1 MSKVFGNS
9 KSSSLSLSSWAFKS
23 ENGLI
28 LTGGTACILLG
39 IILGVSIPPDVTYAE
54 PYRTLSTTI
63 GWSYF
68 VMWSVSFWPQVI
80 INYLRKSVVGLS
92 FDYVALN
99 LLGFSCYSAY
109 NCAYYWSPSVREQ
122 YKAQYGSYPAVQS
135 NDVFFGLHAVIATL
149 VTLGQMA
156 IYERGEQKVTKYGIF
171 LLTGIS
177 LSAIIAGILAGI
189 GKISII
195 TLLLTLSYLKLT
207 ISLTKYAPQAVL
219 NWQRKS
225 TEGWSIHNVLLDFA
239 GGSLSVAQLV
249 MDCTVTSDWSG
260 VQGDPVKFGLGFTS
274 MVFDVVF
281 MIQHYILY
289 PQKIEDDDTDSE
301 SEGVAF
307 LGA

>member
-1 MSKVFGNS
+1 
-9 KSSSLSLSSWAFKS
+9 
-23 ENGLI
+23 
-28 LTGGTACILLG
+28 
-39 IILGVSIPPDVTYAE
+39 
-54 PYRTLSTTI
+54 
-63 GWSYF
+63 
-68 VMWSVSFWPQVI
+68 MWSVSFWPQVI

-281 MIQHYILY
+281 MTQHYILY